1 MESQTYR
8 IRPES
13 PFSAEYPLSEC
24 DRQVPVRFIRKAF
37 IYATDENITS
47 ASKDGKI
54 LIQRL
59 QESLKW
65 QIQDLNPDNFTYPQ
79 LLGRVISPANGRS
92 SYVRVEESSA
102 IQLKVIDRLD
112 IEFRNLHRNGRFP
125 LETITTGVFGV
136 GLEKEDL
143 IEWPGGPPNLAMQ
156 LTFVRGGFV
165 LLLAFDHR
173 ICDGYA
179 AGGFVKRWFRQ
190 ARLGSAAGLESEEG
204 SISTFAIHDK
214 TVLSQTELEGSE
226 HAAQKMRALY
236 SNSLPSKQ
244 HLKKWFQTSTE
255 TTSKVFWIPA
265 PKVKRLR
272 SAVGESSS
280 LTPTIYESLL
290 ILLWRSIIRNRV
302 TPETE
307 SASTMSKAAIVM
319 CMRKRLEPP
328 LPKDY
333 FGNAVAGI
341 FAMQPLSNFKEK
353 DFIPRAIEEVQ
364 EAKKLDGTGFNLQVT
379 SLLVGEQLRKFGIG
393 PPINL
398 LGYDVIFNSWEHI
411 YTSTEELDLGIGQF
425 CTMRFLMDNPIS
437 PSYICT
443 LPTYGKRSVDLKD
456 SASCQYPGGIELQ
469 VSLVQNEMALLEKD
483 EEWSKYAVVV

>member
-1 MESQTYR
+1 MESQIYR
-8 IRPES
+8 IRPEP

-24 DRQVPVRFIRKAF
+24 DRQVPVRFVRKAF
-37 IYATDENITS
+37 IYAADENISST
-47 ASKDGKI
+47 SKDGKN
-54 LIQRL
+54 LIRRL
-59 QESLKW
+59 QESLKL
-65 QIQDLNPDNFTYPQ
+65 QIQELNPDTFTYPQ
-79 LLGRVISPANGRS
+79 LLGRVISPADGRPS
-92 SYVRVEESSA
+92 CVRVEESST
-102 IQLKVIDRLD
+102 IQLKVINRLD
-112 IEFRNLHRNGRFP
+112 IEFGNLHRNGRFP

-143 IEWPGGPPNLAMQ
+143 VKWPGGPPNMAIQ

-173 ICDGYA
+173 ICDAHA

-190 ARLGSAAGLESEEG
+190 ARLGSVADYEPEDG

-214 TVLSQTELEGSE
+214 AMLSQTELEGSE
-226 HAAQKMRALY
+226 HAAQKLRALY
-236 SNSLPSKQ
+236 NNSLPSNP
-244 HLKKWFQTSTE
+244 LSKKWFQTSSE
-255 TTSKVFWIPA
+255 TVSKVHWIPA
-265 PKVKRLR
+265 HKIKELR

-280 LTPTIYESLL
+280 LTPTVYESILT
-290 ILLWRSIIRNRV
+290 LLWRSVIRIRL
-302 TPETE
+302 TQETE
-307 SASTMSKAAIVM
+307 SASTMSKAVIVM

-341 FAMQPLSNFKEK
+341 FAMQPLSNFKQE
-353 DFIPRAIEEVQ
+353 DFVSRAIEEVQ

-393 PPINL
+393 PPMNL

-411 YTSTEELDLGIGQF
+411 YSSTEDLDLGVGQF
-425 CTMRFLMDNPIS
+425 CTMRFLMDNPVS

-469 VSLVQNEMALLEKD
+469 ISLVENEMALLEED
-483 EEWSKYAVVV
+483 EEWLKYATVV

>member
-8 IRPES
+8 ICPES
-13 PFSAEYPLSEC
+13 PFSGEYPLSEC
-24 DRQVPVRFIRKAF
+24 DRQAPVRFIRKAF
-37 IYATDENITS
+37 IYAADEDISST
-47 ASKDGKI
+47 SKDGKK

-59 QESLKW
+59 QESLKL
-65 QIQDLNPDNFTYPQ
+65 QIQDLNPDTFTYPQ
-79 LLGRVISPANGRS
+79 LLGRVTSPADGRP
-92 SYVRVEESSA
+92 SYVKVEESSA
-102 IQLKVIDRLD
+102 IQLKVINRLD
-112 IEFRNLHRNGRFP
+112 IEFRNLHRNGNFP
-125 LETITTGVFGV
+125 LETITTGVFGE

-143 IEWPGGPPNLAMQ
+143 IEWPGGPPNLAIQ

-190 ARLGSAAGLESEEG
+190 ARLGAAADLEPEHG

-226 HAAQKMRALY
+226 NAALKMRALY
-236 SNSLPSKQ
+236 NKSIPSKQ
-244 HLKKWFQTSTE
+244 HAKKWLETSTE
-255 TTSKVFWIPA
+255 TASKVFWIPA
-265 PKVKRLR
+265 PKIKELR

-280 LTPTIYESLL
+280 LTPTIYEAIL
-290 ILLWRSIIRNRV
+290 ILLWRSIVRNRL

-307 SASTMSKAAIVM
+307 SASATSKAAIIM
-319 CMRKRLEPP
+319 CMRKRLDPP
-328 LPKDY
+328 LPEDY
-333 FGNAVAGI
+333 FGNAVTGI
-341 FAMQPLSNFKEK
+341 FAIQPLSNFKEK

-364 EAKKLDGTGFNLQVT
+364 EAKRLDGTGFNLQVS
-379 SLLVGEQLRKFGIG
+379 SLLVGEQLRKFGI
-393 PPINL
+393 PPPMNL

-411 YTSTEELDLGIGQF
+411 YSSIEELDLGIGQF
-425 CTMRFLMDNPIS
+425 CTMRFLMDNPVS

-456 SASCQYPGGIELQ
+456 SASCQYPGGLELQ
-469 VSLVQNEMALLEKD
+469 VSLVESEMALLEKD
-483 EEWSKYAVVV
+483 QEWMKYAVVV